1 MTLIGIMQGRL
12 VPPVD
17 DTIYHFPRD
26 IWAEEFALA
35 AQANLDCIEWIYD
48 LYGADANPIST
59 DDGIETIK
67 QLSRKHNVQI
77 LSLCANCFI
86 EEPLVRANESELEER
101 MNRMSWLLHRCQL
114 VGINRIVLP
123 FLDASRIETD
133 KEFISVL
140 AVLKQVLYVAEETN
154 VAIHLETSLAP
165 SRYAEFLAKLPSP
178 MLKVNYDLGNSASL
192 GYDIHKEFAAYGE
205 RIGSVHVK
213 DRIRGKGTVPLGTG
227 DADFK
232 VLSDCLKGT
241 GFKSDFI
248 MEAARGTVGDEVAWA
263 KRNREFILTHLCDQL
278 GLNQ

>member
-86 EEPLVRANESELEER
+86 EEPLVRATESELEER
-101 MNRMSWLLHRCQL
+101 KKRMSWLLHRCQL

-133 KEFISVL
+133 KEFKSVL

-165 SRYAEFLAKLPSP
+165 SRYAEFLAKLSSP

-241 GFKSDFI
+241 SFKSDFI
-248 MEAARGTVGDEVAWA
+248 LEAARGTVGDEVAWA
-263 KRNREFILTHLCDQL
+263 KRNREFILTNLCDQL

>member
-86 EEPLVRANESELEER
+86 EEPLVRANETELEER
-101 MNRMSWLLHRCQL
+101 MKRMSWLLHRCQL

-123 FLDASRIETD
+123 FLDASTIETD
-133 KEFISVL
+133 KEFKSVL

-154 VAIHLETSLAP
+154 VAIHLETSLVP
-165 SRYAEFLAKLPSP
+165 SRYAKFLAKLSSP

-232 VLSDCLKGT
+232 VLSDCLKGI

-248 MEAARGTVGDEVAWA
+248 LEAARGTVGDEVAWA

>member
-1 MTLIGIMQGRL
+1 M
-12 VPPVD
+12 
-17 DTIYHFPRD
+17 
-26 IWAEEFALA
+26 
-35 AQANLDCIEWIYD
+35 
-48 LYGADANPIST
+48 
-59 DDGIETIK
+59 K
-67 QLSRKHNVQI
+67 
-77 LSLCANCFI
+77 
-86 EEPLVRANESELEER
+86 
-101 MNRMSWLLHRCQL
+101 RMSWLLHRCQL

-133 KEFISVL
+133 KEFKSVL
-140 AVLKQVLYVAEETN
+140 AVLKQVLYVAEETD

-165 SRYAEFLAKLPSP
+165 SRYAEFLAKLSSP

-232 VLSDCLKGT
+232 ILSDCLKGT

-248 MEAARGTVGDEVAWA
+248 LEAARGTVGDEVAWA
-263 KRNREFILTHLCDQL
+263 KQNREFILTHLCDQL

>member
-101 MNRMSWLLHRCQL
+101 MKRMSWLLHRCQL

-133 KEFISVL
+133 KEFKSVL

-165 SRYAEFLAKLPSP
+165 SRYAEFLAKLSSP

-248 MEAARGTVGDEVAWA
+248 LEAARGTVGDEVAWA